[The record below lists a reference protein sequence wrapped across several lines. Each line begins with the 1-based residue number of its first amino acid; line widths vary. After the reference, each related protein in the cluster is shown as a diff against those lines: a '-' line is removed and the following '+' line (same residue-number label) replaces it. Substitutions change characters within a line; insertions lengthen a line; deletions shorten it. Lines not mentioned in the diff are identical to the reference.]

1 MDLSRYAELFLTES
15 QEHLQAVNE
24 ALLELER
31 GGFDAAVVD
40 RFFRAVH
47 TIKGMSATMGYD
59 AVAQLSHEMESL
71 LSEVRDGSRGL
82 DGDLLDPLFRATDA
96 LEQAVNDSAAGHAD
110 HVNVTD
116 AIAAISSLRSSGG
129 IPATGDRRKARRTQE
144 TTVVAPG
151 ASGPAFVVQLRK
163 DTALPGVRAF
173 LIIERL
179 RQFGKILHI
188 DPAKERIQ
196 DEGFDGL
203 FAITIQTAKPHTEI
217 LEVIRA
223 VGDVQSAAMASEA
236 AVRDNSAPTAAPAS
250 DEGAVAHGTKVVP
263 DSRPRPERRGVK
275 HVRVEQ
281 RRLDALMNL
290 VGELVIAKGRLM
302 QRASV
307 LADTELEDALSVASR
322 QISELQN
329 EIMASR
335 MVPVW
340 QVFDRFPRLVRDAAR
355 SLNKKV
361 DFVMEGR
368 EIELDRSL
376 LEEIGD
382 PLVHLLRN
390 AVDHGIEG
398 EADRVAAGK
407 SATGRLVLSA
417 SRDRE
422 AVLVT
427 VSDDGRG
434 VDRDRVAHKAREM
447 NLLAGDPAE
456 LTDEQLLSVMSTSGL
471 STAAQVTDI
480 SGRGVGVD
488 AVITKV
494 RSLGGN
500 VELRTALG
508 EGTSVTIRLP
518 LTLAIIPAMLAR
530 AADEIYAFPL
540 THVAE
545 TVEVDAAAFR
555 TVRGVPVTVLRG
567 EVLPLLWL
575 REVVQ
580 LPAAAGD
587 SGQLVVLEVASKR
600 AGLIVDELVG
610 QQEVVV
616 KQFDAVRGG
625 LSVFSGA
632 TILGNGEL
640 ALIVDVGS
648 II

>member
-1 MDLSRYAELFLTES
+1 
-15 QEHLQAVNE
+15 
-24 ALLELER
+24 
-31 GGFDAAVVD
+31 
-40 RFFRAVH
+40 
-47 TIKGMSATMGYD
+47 
-59 AVAQLSHEMESL
+59 
-71 LSEVRDGSRGL
+71 
-82 DGDLLDPLFRATDA
+82 
-96 LEQAVNDSAAGHAD
+96 
-110 HVNVTD
+110 
-116 AIAAISSLRSSGG
+116 
-129 IPATGDRRKARRTQE
+129 
-144 TTVVAPG
+144 
-151 ASGPAFVVQLRK
+151 
-163 DTALPGVRAF
+163 
-173 LIIERL
+173 
-179 RQFGKILHI
+179 
-188 DPAKERIQ
+188 
-196 DEGFDGL
+196 
-203 FAITIQTAKPHTEI
+203 
-217 LEVIRA
+217 
-223 VGDVQSAAMASEA
+223 
-236 AVRDNSAPTAAPAS
+236 
-250 DEGAVAHGTKVVP
+250 
-263 DSRPRPERRGVK
+263 
-275 HVRVEQ
+275 
-281 RRLDALMNL
+281 
-290 VGELVIAKGRLM
+290 
-302 QRASV
+302 
-307 LADTELEDALSVASR
+307 
-322 QISELQN
+322 
-329 EIMASR
+329 
-335 MVPVW
+335 
-340 QVFDRFPRLVRDAAR
+340 
-355 SLNKKV
+355 
-361 DFVMEGR
+361 
-368 EIELDRSL
+368 
-376 LEEIGD
+376 
-382 PLVHLLRN
+382 
-390 AVDHGIEG
+390 
-398 EADRVAAGK
+398 VAAGK